1 MNVQMSSKICIPNI
15 GIVENV
21 MDFLIP
27 ILVLIPLLEF
37 DAKNFGVW
45 KMFYSRKSHREHRK
59 VWNSKREA
67 TDFNEKT
74 MFGFWLM
81 NSASFQIRATNFV
94 WK

>member
-37 DAKNFGVW
+37 ESNYSTQKTLVSEKCSIVENPIESIAKFEIQRERQQIL
-45 KMFYSRKSHREHRK
+45 MRKQCS
-59 VWNSKREA
+59 VS
-67 TDFNEKT
+67 D
-74 MFGFWLM
+74 
-81 NSASFQIRATNFV
+81 
-94 WK
+94 